1 MFDFLLFLQAVWTL
15 VCCEK
20 EILRLG
26 KHGTCSFPKCWST
39 WKIWQLVMKRPLEY
53 LWRAAMVVWVVWV
66 RVLSQHEKI
75 PRSRNFSAS
84 QNGWSLLQEGRSKA
98 RPGQPLRQAPSG
110 HRAGRSWRR
119 PLLALHTRKRGL
131 RASADLELRHLRVAV
146 TAQVP
151 SNCFQIYICVQRGF
165 GAILNKTE
173 KKLFFTEALKTNT
186 FPHDNF

>member
-26 KHGTCSFPKCWST
+26 KHGTRSFPKCWST

-75 PRSRNFSAS
+75 PRSRNSAAS

-98 RPGQPLRQAPSG
+98 RPAAAPGALRTPSWTLLTAPPPRSTHEETG
-110 HRAGRSWRR
+110 PQSIGWLGTETLTSSSHSAG
-119 PLLALHTRKRGL
+119 PQQLLP
-131 RASADLELRHLRVAV
+131 DLHLRPAGVWCH
-146 TAQVP
+146 
-151 SNCFQIYICVQRGF
+151 S
-165 GAILNKTE
+165 K
-173 KKLFFTEALKTNT
+173 
-186 FPHDNF
+186 